1 MKFKVLLLLSLFYL
15 ASVSTVN
22 AQDSASSLL
31 EKAKVKAQQEDKAIF
46 VKFEASWCGWCHK
59 MTADMKAPATKAFF
73 DKHFVMVPLVVFE
86 TPSKKNLENPGAQD
100 LLREYKAEMA
110 GLPFWAILNAQGEV
124 ITTAFYSGRRN
135 IGGPSTLDEVRVFIR
150 KLRKVV
156 PKVSKEDKKAILEQF
171 VK

>member
-1 MKFKVLLLLSLFYL
+1 MRTIILALSTLVFIL
-15 ASVSTVN
+15 NVQTSFSQENASALIN
-22 AQDSASSLL
+22 
-31 EKAKVKAQQEDKAIF
+31 KAKTKAQQENKAIF
-46 VKFEASWCGWCHK
+46 VKFEASWCRWCHK

-86 TPSKKNLENPGAQD
+86 TPSKKHLENLGAQD

-110 GLPFWAILNAQGEV
+110 GLPFWAILNAEGEV

-135 IGGPSTLDEVRVFIR
+135 LGGPSTLDEVRIFIR

-156 PKVSKEDKKAILEQF
+156 PKVSKEDKQAILEQF